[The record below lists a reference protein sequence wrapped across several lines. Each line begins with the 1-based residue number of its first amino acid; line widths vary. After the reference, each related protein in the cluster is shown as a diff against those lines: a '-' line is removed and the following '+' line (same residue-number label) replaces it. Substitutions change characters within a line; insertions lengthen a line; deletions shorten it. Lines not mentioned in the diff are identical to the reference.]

1 MGPPLSRAA
10 QRTVGLGRLHYDPT
24 MNRQEQAASVGPTED
39 SVPVVILCGGK
50 GSRIREAS
58 PLVPKPM
65 LTIGDRP
72 MLWHIMKLYGGHGFT
87 EFVLALGYLGDV
99 IRTFIL
105 HYEALTRD
113 FTVDF
118 GSPDGVRYLQ
128 DQSELGWRVSCVE
141 TGADALTGTRVR
153 RATSHL
159 TADTIMVTYGDGV
172 GDVDLT
178 ALLAFHRSHPGLAT
192 ITTVRPPGRFG
203 ELHID
208 DDDRIVS
215 FEEKPQTST
224 GTINGGFMVFDRGVI
239 DRYIPEDADVMLE
252 RDPLNQLAKDGELYA
267 FRHDGFWQPM
277 DTPRERELLQELW
290 DAGNAPWKI
299 WT

>member
-1 MGPPLSRAA
+1 MS
-10 QRTVGLGRLHYDPT
+10 
-24 MNRQEQAASVGPTED
+24 RQEQTAIAGQTAA

-58 PLVPKPM
+58 PLIPKPM

-72 MLWHIMKLYGGHGFT
+72 ILWHIMKLYGAHGFT

-99 IRTFIL
+99 IRTFVL

-113 FTVDF
+113 FTLEF
-118 GSPDGVRYLQ
+118 GSPDGVQYLQ

-141 TGADALTGTRVR
+141 TGAEALTGTRVR

-159 TADTIMVTYGDGV
+159 TSDTIMVTYGDGV

-192 ITTVRPPGRFG
+192 MTTVRPPGRFG
-203 ELHID
+203 ELHVD

-224 GTINGGFMVFDRGVI
+224 GTINGGFMVFDREAI
-239 DRYIPEDADVMLE
+239 DRYIPEGNDVMLE

-290 DAGNAPWKI
+290 DTGTAPWRI
-299 WT
+299 WA